1 MTMKN
6 VSKGVAISTAACVL
20 SLAAT
25 VIYAFVMYKLPVV
38 FVFLIAAVLL
48 GGAYVFAA
56 QKGNMKPAFGIV
68 PWLNSMLTAGALVAA
83 VYLMVNQIGYVVS
96 SLDTIDTIIA
106 FIIYEVV
113 ALAAMI
119 LNIVSSFM
127 SAGVEKAE

>member
-6 VSKGVAISTAACVL
+6 VSKGVAISAAACVL

-56 QKGNMKPAFGIV
+56 QKGNMKPVFGIV
-68 PWLNSMLTAGALVAA
+68 PWLNSMLAAGALVAA

-113 ALAAMI
+113 ALIAMI